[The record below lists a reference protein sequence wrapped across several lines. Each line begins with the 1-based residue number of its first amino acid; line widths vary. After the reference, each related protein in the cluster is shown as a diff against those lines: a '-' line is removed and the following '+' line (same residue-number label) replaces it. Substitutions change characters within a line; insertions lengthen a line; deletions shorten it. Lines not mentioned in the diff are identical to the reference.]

1 VLALPELLQPDVIPI
16 QHLPPQ
22 EVLVL
27 LEGDELLVAGEH
39 LELLLAEDL
48 LFGLFSWGVCW
59 VVGGV
64 EDDFVA
70 SGPFVLHLVEQLS
83 DSLGLVGF
91 KIDYAR
97 LCSVES
103 IVLTRTGLVCLEEA
117 QSAVVLLTLVRPLLV
132 LSLVEAQRGSEVPFL
147 VFLAQSVE
155 THVGVEG
162 SELGVPHKFD
172 NQGNLIIVDAI
183 LLLIRYKQILFVVRG
198 LPYQLSQSLLLQ
210 IPLQHRL
217 LLIVG
222 PPNIFMVIY

>member
-1 VLALPELLQPDVIPI
+1 
-16 QHLPPQ
+16 
-22 EVLVL
+22 
-27 LEGDELLVAGEH
+27 
-39 LELLLAEDL
+39 
-48 LFGLFSWGVCW
+48 
-59 VVGGV
+59 
-64 EDDFVA
+64 
-70 SGPFVLHLVEQLS
+70 
-83 DSLGLVGF
+83 
-91 KIDYAR
+91 
-97 LCSVES
+97 
-103 IVLTRTGLVCLEEA
+103 
-117 QSAVVLLTLVRPLLV
+117 V